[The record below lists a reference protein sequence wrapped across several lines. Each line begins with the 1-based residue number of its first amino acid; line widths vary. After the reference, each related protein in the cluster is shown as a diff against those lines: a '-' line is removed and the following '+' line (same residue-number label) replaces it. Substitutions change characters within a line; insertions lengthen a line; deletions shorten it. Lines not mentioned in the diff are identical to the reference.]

1 MSISEKIK
9 AINNKI
15 TVNKVQHSLD
25 RQTANISALSSGNA
39 SKYEFLIGKNILLEK
54 NLLEKPAATKKLEC
68 LSLEKEFKAQT
79 ETAKKQ
85 CQKSR

>member
-25 RQTANISALSSGNA
+25 RQTAISALSSGNA

-54 NLLEKPAATKKLEC
+54 NLLEKPAATKKLEY